1 MKRKLFVLLCAVMAA
16 AGVKAYTGSTPT
28 AGNTYYL
35 YHPSLNQFL
44 FVGLDETYG
53 VTPSV
58 FNATPI
64 YVETGGSG
72 NSSTTFSFVIRGT
85 KYYMYQYKGN
95 GSLNTGSGSNFEPKL
110 SGDKYRLQTEKN
122 DPAVGATTYRMLH
135 AKTSG
140 GTCSFEE
147 YKSSSSD
154 GYEWQFISESEVE
167 SARSA
172 MAERCASTAA
182 SYATTSKGW
191 ERVTSMNELQ
201 ASPENYFFAIFS
213 ANAEGLMLQAT
224 SNNTESQKLHYQTAV
239 DPASGAQYLFE
250 MENHES
256 GGVALKSCAIGKY
269 FANATSTPWFFHA
282 DQTSATSSTKLTL
295 TYANGAYTIET
306 AQATFYVGLWTLTTD
321 WYSTGKILAGNK
333 QSSLA
338 GSFLIY
344 RIPKQRLHNV
354 DFTQCITNPSFEKDD
369 DGHVGATGW
378 TVENTAND
386 TKVHL
391 NSNSTYTM
399 TNVDGDKL
407 FNTWNG
413 DNTGYK
419 ISQTLQSLP
428 AGYYKVT
435 AVMAA
440 FADKTLQLIA
450 NDVTG
455 TAPSV
460 DKSTGVEV
468 TTYVPL
474 ATSGNLTIS
483 AKTADNGFYKVDNFR
498 LTYLGGM
505 EDLTAVSG
513 QMNTAV
519 NTAQQNAIS
528 TYNSNKTATNYIAAM
543 DAIDAAESSI
553 AAYANA
559 KSYLD
564 AMETLLGTTNIYTTA
579 AYATNYSTPL
589 AAYNDGTL
597 TDEAANALSLGS
609 RVTGNMPAL
618 LLSPWTAGDGT
629 TQTASLTAD
638 IPYINTWSV
647 EGDSDGSNFRTPFFE
662 YWTGDGDNLAAKT
675 FIATVDGL
683 PATSSYEV
691 EVWAR
696 VRQKNNGTKQSGSIT
711 MKVGSGDAVDLTAGT
726 QVGTSQFYLD
736 HFTARGSTDGSGN
749 LTITIAVADNSGIS
763 WLSFRDMKYARLA
776 ESTDYEALSS
786 AISTATAK
794 TLGFEVGEYAPYN
807 NIDAL
812 TALAAAKD
820 IDQAALNTKASV
832 QAATS
837 NLTGV
842 VWTANTERL
851 NAVYDGDFS
860 ESETGEYADTK
871 AVTGWGKVVGM
882 RQVVTSGVEGSPL
895 YHKNGI
901 YVWGSNTVTYG
912 NTIGYTLPLGAHKIY
927 RVSYNRAS
935 WDNNTSGEIDI
946 RNSSNEQVAFFNT
959 NRTTGDY
966 VTAGKYDENGA
977 QFVSE
982 AIYFVTGAE
991 TDNYTLSL
999 TPLGNAVFTDVEL
1012 IAVDELPLESSIYYM
1027 AGTYPSVTLA
1037 RTFSADKWNTLCVP
1051 FAFDAS
1057 GFSQV
1062 KELSAIAVHGDNV
1075 SMTLS
1080 DVTGTT
1086 TAGKPYLVKARSNGD
1101 GLTAT
1106 DVALPGAVIQTS
1118 SATAADYTVNYVGC
1132 YTGTTLT
1139 AASNANAYVVSNN
1152 MLYNVTSDVT
1162 VGEYRAYFTVT
1173 APASVKAL
1181 TFDFDGTT
1189 DIDDIVDRKSSDGQ
1203 LYNLAGQKLSRPQ
1216 KGVNIIDGKKVLVK

>member
-182 SYATTSKGW
+182 SYATTSNGW

-213 ANAEGLMLQAT
+213 ADAEGLMLQAT

-269 FANATSTPWFFHA
+269 FANAASTPWFFHA

-321 WYSTGKILAGNK
+321 WYSAGKHLAGNK

-369 DGHVGATGW
+369 DGHEGATGW
-378 TVENTAND
+378 TVESTAND

-413 DNTGYK
+413 DNIGYK

-440 FADKTLQLIA
+440 FESKTLQLIA

-519 NTAQQNAIS
+519 NTAQQAAVS
-528 TYNSNKTATNYIAAM
+528 TYNSDKTVENYLAAM
-543 DAIDAAESSI
+543 DAIGAAEASI
-553 AAYANA
+553 AAYVNA

-812 TALAAAKD
+812 TALAAASA
-820 IDQAALNTKASV
+820 IDQDAPNTKASV

-837 NLTGV
+837 NLTGA

-851 NAVYDGDFS
+851 NAVYNSNMSITDGTNPKGWSRQDDGWGQQVTPSSGYDFS
-860 ESETGEYADTK
+860 STSNNTAWYYNNGDAAKSSYYGNVGLYTMPLKANAIYLLKVKYCSQGDSGYGQVSSYKATVQKDGETAVLDEFELGGNATK
-871 AVTGWGKVVGM
+871 AFQEKSV
-882 RQVVTSGVEGSPL
+882 
-895 YHKNGI
+895 
-901 YVWGSNTVTYG
+901 
-912 NTIGYTLPLGAHKIY
+912 
-927 RVSYNRAS
+927 
-935 WDNNTSGEIDI
+935 
-946 RNSSNEQVAFFNT
+946 
-959 NRTTGDY
+959 
-966 VTAGKYDENGA
+966 
-977 QFVSE
+977 
-982 AIYFVTGAE
+982 YFVTTSDG
-991 TDNYTLSL
+991 NYKLTL
-999 TPLGNAVFTDVEL
+999 TNIGNIYFTDVS
-1012 IAVDELPLESSIYYM
+1012 IKRADALPLTSSLNYA

-1062 KELSAIAVHGDNV
+1062 KELSAIAVQGDNV

-1106 DVALPGAVIQTS
+1106 NVTLPGAEIQTS
-1118 SATAADYTVNYVGC
+1118 SATAGDYTVNYVGC

-1173 APASVKAL
+1173 APAPVKAL